1 MISEIGVTVNSKGYY
16 DVTAVIDGSR
26 RRRFI
31 RPAMKLYAG
40 MSELDIFNL
49 TNEQKT
55 ELAEKLFP
63 PE

>member
-1 MISEIGVTVNSKGYY
+1 MISEIGVSVNSKGYY
-16 DVTAVIDGSR
+16 DVTAVIDESR